1 MADLKQNVSYE
12 ITAEDKTQAAT
23 DSALANLLKAEKAAK
38 DAQKRNQEEAKK
50 TKDVFGA
57 LTAALSGNFVT
68 LGQHLA
74 ALIAKMRGLQ
84 LSAMALGAVGLAVT
98 GVVAAVGGLVKAF
111 QNAKAEAE
119 ELEKLEFDRTLNNIE
134 EGAKAYADQMA
145 RARQEAEFTQKVLA
159 TEQDLLE
166 KQVKA
171 NVEIARQRELATATD
186 DAARAAI
193 NKKYDRLGTANAEY
207 MAEERRQAEANAARD
222 EIGRL
227 ENELAAAEKRR
238 AQLQQHGKGETAEL
252 NKLQNTGFWGKFV
265 NNIASKGITGAIIGG
280 KSIEEDMDEVSARID
295 KLNEQERAEQKTID
309 DLKAKIKEQQLKI
322 ERLDAEGTI
331 AVDERAATEQKWLN
345 EDWQAHDEEVK
356 QAEEKR
362 EERIAEVKARHEEDL
377 HQTKLANIRKQEEAE
392 KAAAAE
398 SAAAHARLAAA
409 QSAVKQAWGWYR
421 DKDSLKAQIEE
432 EKANAAA
439 EAQFEK
445 DFDKLR
451 FRRDWREATNL
462 SLDQEAV
469 RRVALAR
476 EEEEAAQKA
485 VTSIDQKMSEV
496 VEELRKMTEEA

>member
-38 DAQKRNQEEAKK
+38 DAQNRNQEEAKK
-50 TKDVFGA
+50 TKDVFDSI
-57 LTAALSGNFVT
+57 TAALSGNFEK
-68 LGQHLA
+68 LGQQLA
-74 ALIAKMRGLQ
+74 ALIAKMRGVQ

-111 QNAKAEAE
+111 QNAKAEAD

-159 TEQDLLE
+159 TEQELLE
-166 KQVKA
+166 RQVKA

-186 DAARAAI
+186 DASRAAI
-193 NKKYDRLGTANAEY
+193 NKKYDRLGSANAEY
-207 MAEERRQAEANAARD
+207 MAEERRQAEANAAWD
-222 EIGRL
+222 EIARL
-227 ENELAAAEKRR
+227 EKELAAAENRR
-238 AQLQQHGKGETAEL
+238 AQYQQLGKGAADEL
-252 NKLQNTGFWGKFV
+252 NEMQNKGFW
-265 NNIASKGITGAIIGG
+265 STLG
-280 KSIEEDMDEVSARID
+280 KSVMKNLGFGGFDTEADMGEVSARIE
-295 KLNEQERAEQKTID
+295 KLNEQDMAEQKIID
-309 DLKAKIKEQQLKI
+309 DLKAKIRDQELKI
-322 ERLDAEGTI
+322 EKLDAEGTI
-331 AVDERAATEQKWLN
+331 AEDEREATEQKWLN